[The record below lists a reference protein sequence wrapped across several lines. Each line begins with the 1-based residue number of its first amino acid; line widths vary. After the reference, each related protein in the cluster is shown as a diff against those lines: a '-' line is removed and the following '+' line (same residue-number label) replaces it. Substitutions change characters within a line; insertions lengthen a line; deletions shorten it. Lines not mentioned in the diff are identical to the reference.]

1 MERDKFF
8 KFLFYL
14 YLFLS
19 LSFLI
24 LKIDPLINNV
34 RVFVSYLFDP
44 SFSVGTINK
53 FKDINY
59 KIRSLLETEINNI
72 KLQEE
77 NKMLKARLMDF
88 ERLEKENLEL
98 KEILDVKKR
107 TGYQGKFSKVIS
119 TNPRKPYSFVYID
132 KGKIDGIE
140 LYNPV
145 LINSNK
151 EWILIGR
158 VTEVYEDY
166 SKVILITNS
175 NFSFVGDS
183 EKSRGLL
190 TGDFSNILNYKYI
203 DGEIKLGDYL
213 YTSKASM
220 TFPPLI
226 KIGKIIDINSNPDPS
241 LVTAK
246 VLSFKIKDIDWVYVI
261 NFKPYKDIEQEI

>member
-34 RVFVSYLFDP
+34 RIFVSYLFDP

-59 KIRSLLETEINNI
+59 KIRSLLETEMNNI

-77 NKMLKARLMDF
+77 NRTLKARLMDF

-107 TGYQGKFSKVIS
+107 VGYQGKFSKVIS
-119 TNPRKPYSFVYID
+119 TNPRKPYSFIYID
-132 KGKIDGIE
+132 KGKNDGIE

-145 LINSNK
+145 VSYLNK
-151 EWILIGR
+151 EWVLIGR
-158 VTEVYEDY
+158 ITEVYDDY

-175 NFSFVGDS
+175 NFSFIADS
-183 EKSRGLL
+183 GKSRGLL
-190 TGDFSNILNYKYI
+190 TGDFSNSLNYRYI
-203 DGEIKLGDYL
+203 DGEVKLGDEVF
-213 YTSKASM
+213 TSKASM
-220 TFPPLI
+220 TFPPFI
-226 KIGKIIDINSNPDPS
+226 KIGKIADVAFNPDPS
-241 LVTAK
+241 LIYAK
-246 VLSFKIKDIDWVYVI
+246 VSVFNIKDVDLVYVI
-261 NFKPYKDIEQEI
+261 NFKPYKDTEQEI

>member
-98 KEILDVKKR
+98 KEILKE
-107 TGYQGKFSKVIS
+107 
-119 TNPRKPYSFVYID
+119 TN
-132 KGKIDGIE
+132 GKIDAFIAGLPVIVTDWHLNSEIIMDHYNGLLIDISFESLSEKMKYLILNKEEINKMSFNCLDCALKYDYQNVLSHIE
-140 LYNPV
+140 L
-145 LINSNK
+145 
-151 EWILIGR
+151 
-158 VTEVYEDY
+158 
-166 SKVILITNS
+166 
-175 NFSFVGDS
+175 
-183 EKSRGLL
+183 
-190 TGDFSNILNYKYI
+190 
-203 DGEIKLGDYL
+203 
-213 YTSKASM
+213 
-220 TFPPLI
+220 
-226 KIGKIIDINSNPDPS
+226 
-241 LVTAK
+241 
-246 VLSFKIKDIDWVYVI
+246 
-261 NFKPYKDIEQEI
+261 